1 MKKIVLLFCILLST
15 CNIIYA
21 QGIMGLLNKYQINN
35 YIEYAEQI
43 FIEKAPITER
53 EALSDEI
60 DYYKPPYIK
69 VRKHVRDLT
78 GKDIIHICNIIE
90 RENEEKTER
99 LRKGETSVVWTPF
112 VGDIKGYALD
122 NPNKII
128 AHEFYF
134 SGTFTIG
141 DRKNKYRDLSRSFII
156 LPKLEGAEYKYRF
169 FYTYEYEYFP
179 TAVWRCE

>member
-1 MKKIVLLFCILLST
+1 MKKNVLLFCVLLST
-15 CNIIYA
+15 YNIIYA
-21 QGIMGLLNKYQINN
+21 QGIMELWNKYQMDK
-35 YIEYAEQI
+35 YIEYAEEK

-53 EALSDEI
+53 EALSGEI
-60 DYYKPPYIK
+60 DYYKTPYIK

-90 RENEEKTER
+90 KENEEKMER
-99 LRKGETSVVWTPF
+99 LRRGETSVVSIAF
-112 VGDIKGYALD
+112 VNDIKGYALD

-141 DRKNKYRDLSRSFII
+141 DQESKYRDISRSFII
-156 LPKLEGAEYKYRF
+156 LPKLEGVGYKYRF